1 MSLYKGNSLIS
12 GLNTPIQHGGYV
24 GQLITSLIPLN
35 DAGLHLLDGSTI
47 DCSLKKYQDFYN
59 TIMYGYNDGIKVNGT
74 LTNNNGVFSGFSS
87 SAYIQVDNVSYIDTS
102 QPENNVFTDYT
113 IRFTTGADITTSQ
126 TIMCCQS
133 LLDVKIESGKLYFYN
148 WNNSS
153 YNQVGSVS
161 ANTEYLFTLSY
172 RYGENYLQP
181 YLGNTINITYFLVN
195 ITDQSVQPIA
205 ALSADDGIS
214 ANSSNPLKIGI
225 SLNNDK
231 PFLGTININA
241 SFVKMNNGANII
253 WDGSKYNIVTSDYP
267 SWIITNSSYQQN
279 LNTYGVCGNF
289 TVDIIT
295 RTVRLPKLVG
305 MIEGTNTES
314 DLGNITPAGLPN
326 ITGSV
331 SFRRQTNAGNMN
343 IATGAFQDDGLDGTA
358 NSTYYSTGST
368 NQYNLVSFSA
378 SRSNAIYGGSNTV
391 QPQTIKYFPYI
402 VMSTSANV

>member
-47 DCSLKKYQDFYN
+47 DCSFKNYEDFYD
-59 TIMYGYNDGIKVNGT
+59 TIMYGYNDGIYINGT
-74 LTNNNGVFSGFSS
+74 LTNNDGVFSGFSS
-87 SAYIQVDNVSYIDTS
+87 SDYIEINNAAYIDKNHAQDFI
-102 QPENNVFTDYT
+102 FTLYNLN
-113 IRFTTGADITTSQ
+113 FTTSSDVTTSQ
-126 TIMCCQS
+126 VLISSQT
-133 LLDVKIESGKLYFYN
+133 LLEVKIESGKLYFYN
-148 WNNSS
+148 WQSSS
-153 YNQVGSVS
+153 YVQVGTVT
-161 ANTEYLFTLSY
+161 ANTNYIFSLDF
-172 RYGENYLQP
+172 RYGESLISP
-181 YLGNTINITYFLVN
+181 IPTITTNITYFLIN
-195 ITDQSVQPIA
+195 STDPSQP
-205 ALSADDGIS
+205 LVGT
-214 ANSSNPLKIGI
+214 SSDNVIDTSNNYPVKIGV
-225 SLNNDK
+225 SLNTDK
-231 PFLGTININA
+231 PFLGEIDIKNSYI
-241 SFVKMNNGANII
+241 KMNNGNNII
-253 WDGSKYNIVTSDYP
+253 WNGARYNIVTSDYP
-267 SWIITNSSYQQN
+267 SHVITESQYQQEIN
-279 LNTYGVCGNF
+279 SYGVCGKF
-289 TVDIIT
+289 TVDILHRLI
-295 RTVRLPKLVG
+295 RLPKLVG

-343 IATGAFQDDGLDGTA
+343 IASGAFHDDGLDGTA

-402 VMSTSANV
+402 VVSTSANV

>member
-1 MSLYKGNSLIS
+1 MSLYLGSTLIS

-24 GQLITSLIPLN
+24 GQIITSLIPLN
-35 DAGLHLLDGSTI
+35 NGGLHLLDGSII
-47 DCSLKKYQDFYN
+47 DCSLKKYQDFYD

-113 IRFTTGADITTSQ
+113 IRFTTGVDVTTSQ

-148 WNNSS
+148 WQSS
-153 YNQVGSVS
+153 IYKQVGNVL
-161 ANTEYLFTLSY
+161 ANTEYQFSLHF

-181 YLGNTINITYFLVN
+181 YSGNTINITYFLVN
-195 ITDQSVQPIA
+195 MTDTSEQPIV
-205 ALSADDGIS
+205 ALSDDNSIS

-225 SLNNDK
+225 SLNDDK

-289 TVDIIT
+289 TVDITT

-314 DLGNITPAGLPN
+314 DLGDIVPAGLPN
-326 ITGSV
+326 ITGNV
-331 SFRRQTNAGNMN
+331 SLRRQTNAGNMN
-343 IATGAFQDDGLDGTA
+343 VATGAFTDEGLTGSTS
-358 NSTYYSTGST
+358 STYYATGST
-368 NQYNLVSFSA
+368 SQYNLLSFDA
-378 SRSNAIYGGSNTV
+378 SRSSDIFGGSNTV
-391 QPQTIKYFPYI
+391 QPQTIKCFPYI
-402 VMSTSANV
+402 VMSTSGE